1 MNWNWPSHYSHA
13 LMIDE
18 IIARQS
24 LQWILQFKATEEEG
38 CQRNALL
45 QKRSGGRNVVSRLD
59 VMLEEDR
66 GNSTSGW

>member
-1 MNWNWPSHYSHA
+1 
-13 LMIDE
+13 MIDE

-38 CQRNALL
+38 CQRTALL